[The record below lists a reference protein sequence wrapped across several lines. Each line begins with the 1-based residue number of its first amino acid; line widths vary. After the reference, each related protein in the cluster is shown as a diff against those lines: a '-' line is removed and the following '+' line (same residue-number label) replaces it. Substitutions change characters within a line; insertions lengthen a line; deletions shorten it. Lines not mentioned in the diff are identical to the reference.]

1 MSTKTFFW
9 NARGLNEPSKH
20 DPLRQWL
27 LLHKPIFG
35 ALLETHIKEPQLN
48 HVMSKACQGW
58 NYTSN
63 HSADPDGRIILIW
76 KSLVAVKV
84 ISSSRQSMTCEIEF
98 PHCHKIYFT
107 AVYASNSHDERQD
120 LWVDLINTHQSL
132 DLSNAPWVIGGDF
145 NQITH
150 PAEHSSMAVNCLTT
164 PMISLRNVLNQLEV
178 FDLRYAGPLHTWTN
192 KSPSNPVAEKLDRLL
207 ANHEWISHYPNSL
220 ASFLPPNFSD
230 HSPCLLDLHVPL
242 PLAGTRPFKFFNY
255 LTKHHKFNQTVVDA
269 WNQAGGIASNL
280 STLCYKF
287 RKIKGALKSL
297 NRSNFSNIQERVRET
312 NCLLQVVQVQ
322 ALTNPTPDLFQQ
334 EKELYDKWCFLRLI
348 EESYFKQKSRV
359 NWLKEGD
366 LNTTYFHRLVQVRA
380 SFNSI
385 RFFMLPSGVILS
397 DPITMGQHAVNYFQS
412 ILAPATMN
420 VSVCSLDWFQRV
432 LHYRCSAA
440 LIQAMIRIPD
450 QEEICRVIMKLNSN
464 KSPGPDGFTSGFFK
478 ATWSVLGSEVTSA
491 IQNFFITAFMPATT
505 NATILT
511 LVPKRPGAS
520 VISDFR
526 PISCC
531 NTIYKAISKMLVQ
544 RLKPM
549 LTDLILPNQTAFVQG
564 RLLVENTV
572 LAAEVVNGY
581 HRNKGAK
588 RIAIKVDIAKAF
600 DTINWNFIFTC
611 LYSIGLP
618 GLYIR
623 WLQACVCTP
632 SFTVGYNGTVQG
644 YFKSKRGLRQG
655 DPLSPYLFVIA
666 MNCLSVLLNKGAED
680 GKYGYHPN
688 CQDSKLTHLCF
699 ADDLLIFVEG
709 SAGSVNGVLDVLSE
723 FETQSGLGVS
733 LTKTCFFS
741 CGLSQPEID
750 HIKQTS
756 GLTHGTLPIRYLG
769 VPLCTRKLSMA
780 NCEPL
785 ISSVKA
791 KLTSWSAKTLSF
803 AGRLLL
809 INTVISGIT
818 NFWCTTF
825 TLPKFCIKTINSL
838 CGAYLWKGTIEG
850 HHTARVSWD
859 TVTHSKEE
867 GGLGIRDLLSWNT
880 ATSIRLI
887 WLLFFKSGS
896 IWVAW
901 LVKEILNGNLS
912 NFWTIKE
919 RNNHSWLVKRLLRLR
934 PLVYTWIRIEV
945 GNGRMTRFWNDN
957 WSPYGKLSEFL
968 NLPQRSRLGIQETAT
983 LDDLYRDGVWSLPA
997 ARSEQQ
1003 VLLQVYLTSL
1013 SLNSLDDRYIWSLNS
1028 SSQEFSTGLVYGEL
1042 KHHNQPTQWHKA
1054 VWSPRG
1060 IPRQNFLAWLLVQNR
1075 CPTRDR
1081 LLGWGLPT
1089 DPLCLLCNV
1098 APESRDHIYYQCPYS
1113 WSVWTRTANRAGHR
1127 PDQDWNR
1134 EMINMQ
1140 NLQGPRHLQIIRLLA
1155 WQCTLYY
1162 IWAERNSR
1170 LHRHIF
1176 KPPDSI
1182 VKQIEATI
1190 RSKISALRD

>member
-1 MSTKTFFW
+1 
-9 NARGLNEPSKH
+9 
-20 DPLRQWL
+20 
-27 LLHKPIFG
+27 
-35 ALLETHIKEPQLN
+35 
-48 HVMSKACQGW
+48 MSKACQGW

-132 DLSNAPWVIGGDF
+132 DLSNAPWVIGGGF

-150 PAEHSSMAVNCLTT
+150 PAEHSSMAVNCLTA

-269 WNQAGGIASNL
+269 WNQA
-280 STLCYKF
+280 
-287 RKIKGALKSL
+287 
-297 NRSNFSNIQERVRET
+297 
-312 NCLLQVVQVQ
+312 VVQVQ

-420 VSVCSLDWFQRV
+420 VS
-432 LHYRCSAA
+432 
-440 LIQAMIRIPD
+440 
-450 QEEICRVIMKLNSN
+450 
-464 KSPGPDGFTSGFFK
+464 
-478 ATWSVLGSEVTSA
+478 
-491 IQNFFITAFMPATT
+491 
-505 NATILT
+505 
-511 LVPKRPGAS
+511 
-520 VISDFR
+520 
-526 PISCC
+526 
-531 NTIYKAISKMLVQ
+531 
-544 RLKPM
+544 
-549 LTDLILPNQTAFVQG
+549 
-564 RLLVENTV
+564 
-572 LAAEVVNGY
+572 
-581 HRNKGAK
+581 
-588 RIAIKVDIAKAF
+588 
-600 DTINWNFIFTC
+600 
-611 LYSIGLP
+611 
-618 GLYIR
+618 
-623 WLQACVCTP
+623 
-632 SFTVGYNGTVQG
+632 
-644 YFKSKRGLRQG
+644 
-655 DPLSPYLFVIA
+655 
-666 MNCLSVLLNKGAED
+666 
-680 GKYGYHPN
+680 
-688 CQDSKLTHLCF
+688 
-699 ADDLLIFVEG
+699 
-709 SAGSVNGVLDVLSE
+709 
-723 FETQSGLGVS
+723 TQSGLGVS

-756 GLTHGTLPIRYLG
+756 GLTHGTLLIRYLG

-859 TVTHSKEE
+859 T
-867 GGLGIRDLLSWNT
+867 
-880 ATSIRLI
+880 
-887 WLLFFKSGS
+887 
-896 IWVAW
+896 
-901 LVKEILNGNLS
+901 
-912 NFWTIKE
+912 
-919 RNNHSWLVKRLLRLR
+919 
-934 PLVYTWIRIEV
+934 
-945 GNGRMTRFWNDN
+945 
-957 WSPYGKLSEFL
+957 
-968 NLPQRSRLGIQETAT
+968 
-983 LDDLYRDGVWSLPA
+983 
-997 ARSEQQ
+997 
-1003 VLLQVYLTSL
+1003 
-1013 SLNSLDDRYIWSLNS
+1013 
-1028 SSQEFSTGLVYGEL
+1028 
-1042 KHHNQPTQWHKA
+1042 
-1054 VWSPRG
+1054 
-1060 IPRQNFLAWLLVQNR
+1060 NR

-1113 WSVWTRTANRAGHR
+1113 WSVWTRTANRAGYR